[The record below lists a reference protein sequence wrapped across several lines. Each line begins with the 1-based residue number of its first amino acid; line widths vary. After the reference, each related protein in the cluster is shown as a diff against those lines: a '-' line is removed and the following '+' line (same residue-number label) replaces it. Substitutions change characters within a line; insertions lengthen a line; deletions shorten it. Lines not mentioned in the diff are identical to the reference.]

1 MVEAQSASYKHEFD
15 SVKSALEDFG
25 KYMGARMCLP
35 SMCDS
40 HHHHQLPTSLSL

>member
-25 KYMGARMCLP
+25 KFFF
-35 SMCDS
+35 CDVCACKYV
-40 HHHHQLPTSLSL
+40 